1 VRPRLAAL
9 LGLLVAALVTASLT
23 AVPASPATA
32 AEVRVT
38 NGCVRS
44 VPEPGG
50 RAKVQIC
57 YTLFRPA
64 GASPKHKVPMLMHS
78 HGWGGSRTTSPGGVR
93 EYLAAGYGVLSYD
106 QRGWGQSGGYAH
118 VENPA
123 LEGHDV
129 RRLVR
134 LISGLDWVR
143 QDGRGDPRLGAVGGS
158 YGGGYQFLG
167 AFEALRVR
175 GKPVF
180 DAIAPEITWHDL
192 SQSIAPEG
200 VVRTEWAL
208 ALSAASLPF
217 DALPH
222 NVYKALIE
230 GAVAGEWPDGSL
242 PLGEN
247 MVRFFK
253 KNGPKW
259 HVDHGRRLDI
269 PVLFGQGTT
278 DTLFP
283 LQQGLANWQKALTPN
298 ARRHSIFVAYN
309 GGHVLP
315 ALLPAGIRVSSDPC
329 SKRLAGGDFRQLAIR
344 FFDETL
350 KGRYTGLRGWGRL
363 HFATPT
369 STCTSVDSFTANKKY
384 AVRRVL
390 TTTAVGGPLA
400 YEIAKGPLR
409 IAGSPYLTGAVTA
422 LGLQNRAFYGLAV
435 GTGPGSAKLV
445 QNNVLPLSEPSPVTG
460 KRRRVTLPS
469 VAVNVPRG
477 QKLYLV
483 ASAISDTFALM
494 GSRVPGV
501 VLIDDTV
508 VHIPVVRR

>member
-1 VRPRLAAL
+1 MA
-9 LGLLVAALVTASLT
+9 
-23 AVPASPATA
+23 
-32 AEVRVT
+32 
-38 NGCVRS
+38 S
-44 VPEPGG
+44 VPEPGSK
-50 RAKVQIC
+50 AKVKIC

-64 GASPKHKVPMLMHS
+64 GASARRPVPLLMHS
-78 HGWGGSRTTSPGGVR
+78 HGWAGSRTTSPAGVR
-93 EYLAAGYGVLSYD
+93 EFLDAGYGVLSFD
-106 QRGWGQSGGYAH
+106 QRGWGQSGGKAH

-123 LEGHDV
+123 LEGVDV

-134 LISGLDWVR
+134 LVSRLGWVQ
-143 QDGRGDPRLGAVGGS
+143 QDGPGDPRLGAVGGS

-167 AFEALRVR
+167 AFEHLRVR

-180 DAIAPEITWHDL
+180 DALAPEITWHDL
-192 SQSIAPEG
+192 TQSLAPEG

-208 ALSAASLPF
+208 GLSAAALLS

-222 NVYKALIE
+222 HVYKALIE
-230 GAVAGEWPDGSL
+230 GALTGEVPDGSV
-242 PLGEN
+242 PLTEDL
-247 MVRFFK
+247 VAFFE

-259 HVDHGRRLDI
+259 HIDHGRRLDI

-283 LQQGLANWQKALTPN
+283 LQQGLANWRKAITPR

-315 ALLPAGIRVSSDPC
+315 ALLPGGIRVTSDPC
-329 SKRLAGGDFRQLAIR
+329 SRKLGGGDFRDLSIR

-350 KGRYTGLRGWGRL
+350 KGRDTGLTGWGRL

-369 STCTSVDSFTANKKY
+369 STCTSFRSAAPTRK
-384 AVRRVL
+384 VRVGRVL
-390 TTTAVGGPLA
+390 TTTAVGLPLP
-400 YEIAKGPLR
+400 YEIARGPLR
-409 IAGSPYLTGAVTA
+409 IAGSPYLTGKVTA

-435 GTGPGSAKLV
+435 GTAPGSARLV
-445 QNNVLPLSEPSPVTG
+445 QNNVLPLNEPRPVTG
-460 KRRRVTLPS
+460 KQRRVTLPS
-469 VAVNVPRG
+469 VAVNLKKG
-477 QKLYLV
+477 EKLFLI
-483 ASAISDTFALM
+483 ATAISDTFALM

-508 VHIPVVRR
+508 VHLPVVGR